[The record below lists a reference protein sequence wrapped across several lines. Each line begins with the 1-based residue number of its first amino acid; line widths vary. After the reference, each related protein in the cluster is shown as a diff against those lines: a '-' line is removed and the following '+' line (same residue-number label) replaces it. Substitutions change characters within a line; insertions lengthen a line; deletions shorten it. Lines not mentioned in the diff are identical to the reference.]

1 MGNLPNLQ
9 GSSDAMDTQ
18 TSVRKKDIN
27 FLISLPSFFFPGTI

>member
-9 GSSDAMDTQ
+9 GSDAMDTQ